1 MKQFICFT
9 ALIFLLSSC
18 IKNNEA
24 PSWLE
29 VNDWTLQHNPNAL
42 FPEGEMTHNFTDA
55 WVFVNGSVIGVFE
68 VPFKIPILVNG
79 NATIRLYP
87 TVRNNGISATK
98 KIYPF
103 VEYYEVSANLQ
114 KNEVFTINPT
124 TRYQSNVN
132 FWVEDFEDVTTKIEN
147 DVNSNVNFTLGS
159 DATILKWGNFYG
171 QVNLTASD
179 STWTAYT
186 SDMYLPKGKEVYL
199 EIDYYNTN
207 TLITGLIGIS
217 STAIKNNQNIQLNPQ
232 NPATVTWKKIY
243 IDLKELV
250 SNIPDAEYFKQSFQA
265 IIDSGDS
272 EGFIMLD
279 NIKVVHFK

>member
-1 MKQFICFT
+1 MKQFVRFSV
-9 ALIFLLSSC
+9 LIFLLSSC
-18 IKNNEA
+18 IKNNEDPA
-24 PSWLE
+24 WIE
-29 VNDWTLQHNPNAL
+29 VNSWTLQHNPNAL

-55 WVFVNGSVIGVFE
+55 WVYVNGKVIGVFE
-68 VPFKIPILVNG
+68 VPFKIPVLVHG

-103 VEYYEVSANLQ
+103 VEYYEVNKDLQ

-124 TRYQSNVN
+124 TRYQSSVN

-147 DVNSNVNFTLGS
+147 DVNSNVNFTLGH

-179 STWTAYT
+179 STWIAYT
-186 SDMYLPKGKEVYL
+186 NDNMYLPKGKEVYL

-207 TLITGLIGIS
+207 ALITGLIGIS
-217 STAIKNNQNIQLNPQ
+217 STSIKNNQNIQLNAQ
-232 NPATVTWKKIY
+232 NPASVKWKKIY

-250 SNIPDAEYFKQSFQA
+250 SNLSTAEYYKQSFQA

-279 NIKVVHFK
+279 NIKVVHF

>member
-1 MKQFICFT
+1 MKQFVCFT

-279 NIKVVHFK
+279 NIKVVHF